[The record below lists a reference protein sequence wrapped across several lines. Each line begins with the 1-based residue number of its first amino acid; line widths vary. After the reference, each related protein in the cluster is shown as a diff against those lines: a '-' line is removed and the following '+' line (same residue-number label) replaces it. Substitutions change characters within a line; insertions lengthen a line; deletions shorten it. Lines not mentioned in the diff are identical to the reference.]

1 MRAQLYLAVCI
12 VLALISNSY
21 GQGHPSYSLAT
32 FVSEVTPPVGH
43 PLQAGLGV
51 KPVASVDDPL
61 YAHGFVLLG
70 GELPVVLVSV
80 DWCGIGNEA
89 HDLWRSQLADA
100 AGTTPKRVLVCTIHQ
115 HDAPLADL
123 EAEQLIGSLKLG
135 RSTLD
140 LDWHAKTVAH
150 VADALKRG
158 LKDAKPITHIG
169 TGEAKVEKIAS
180 NRRIIGR
187 DGKIE
192 LWRGSA
198 MTDPKAREAPEGLID
213 PWLKTISFWNG
224 DVAIASL
231 SVYAT
236 HPMSYYGKGNVSA
249 DFVGLAR
256 RQWQR
261 DELGGMHFFA
271 NGCGGNLAPGK
282 YNRGEPEDRQ
292 ELTKRLYK
300 AWKEAWENTKKLPIE
315 QVGFRSIPFNLL
327 PKTTD
332 NFATDKL
339 ETILKSDKFRFDERV
354 RAAYAL
360 SWRIRCA
367 SKHQLDLPVLDF
379 GTAVI
384 TLLPGEPFVE
394 YQLAAQKLRPE
405 SFVVTL
411 GYGDYGPVYIP
422 TDAAFGEGGYEL
434 GDWSFVTKGVEEFL
448 TAALR
453 QGLVTDAKQK
463 DGPIQITNAGKS
475 PFVIVTPATPTGEE
489 STAAKLLSD
498 TLEAVTGVRIP
509 IRSADEKDLPRS
521 QIRVGQ
527 SSALAPEE
535 WVIRTADDT
544 LLIHGGRPRGLIYG
558 VCEFLETNVGV
569 YRFDPFVSVVP
580 KIPSLSVPAI
590 DRSGKPAFE
599 VRTLFTGFPYGY
611 PATSPENLRL
621 FHVWNKNNLYG
632 SVGEGDTARHVPDGV
647 HTFGKFIS
655 AKEFAKDH
663 PEYFSMDADGKR
675 MTDDKG
681 SGVLWIQLCV
691 TNNDVKRI
699 VLERAKKALRDDATE
714 SLKDGRSP
722 ARYLVLS
729 QNDNTTDL
737 CLCPNCRTVSDREGS
752 QAGLL
757 LEFVNEVARGL
768 RDEFPDARVL
778 TDAYNYTLQPPK
790 SIRPESNVIVRYI
803 DNYGFSDPTRPL
815 KEPLNQRPKS
825 LFDGWVKTAPTIAVW
840 DYWRVFQ
847 LHAPGLFAPSANI
860 PAIRSDLQLFH
871 QAGVRYVTVE
881 CEDFLG
887 AGFDPHPQS
896 LDLQS
901 FMPLQTWVGMK
912 LLEDPDREL
921 EPLITTFCRG
931 YFGPASESMHAL
943 HAWIAE
949 RQAKTPIRIV
959 DVQRHVWLR
968 HLCDAEFFA
977 TAYQL
982 LDEAMRLAKDDPA
995 VLTRICRE
1003 RLVIDSAYLWTHE
1016 SVKRGDSTT
1025 AAKLPERSLVI
1036 KRHRQDWQNY
1046 LAATFDADGL
1056 KLATPLVER
1065 GLRVV
1070 ERAKAEDSDWV
1081 SEAVP
1086 AKEGE
1091 IILDGKIDEPIWNAT
1106 RIHRLVPMGIEAAHD
1121 DPTIIR
1127 YAWTPDAL
1135 YLSVVQPREQAS
1147 AGIEVSL
1154 ADMDRSGLQLSLYCN
1169 RDGSAGPRFY
1179 RQAKD
1184 GGLELVAV
1192 RASESRMKLSG
1203 DEKKISMEVRVPWSD
1218 LDVKPAANGE
1228 FYLNVATYPNPTS
1241 QTPSHVSSP
1250 WLVADTPAW
1259 NPAYFGLLRLTAV
1272 ESSDQK

>member
-1 MRAQLYLAVCI
+1 MRTHILLAVCL
-12 VLALISNSY
+12 VGALASNAD
-21 GQGHPSYSLAT
+21 GQGQPRYSLAT

-70 GELPVVLVSV
+70 NELPIVLVSI

-89 HDLWRSQLADA
+89 HDLWRSQLAEA
-100 AGTTPKRVLVCTIHQ
+100 AGTKPQRVLVCAIHQ

-123 EAEQLIGSLKLG
+123 EAERLIANSTLD

-140 LDWHAKTVAH
+140 LNWHAKTVAH

-158 LKDAKPITHIG
+158 LKDSKSVSHIG
-169 TGEAKVEKIAS
+169 IGEAKVEKIAS

-198 MTDPKAREAPEGLID
+198 MTDPKAKEAPEGLID

-224 DVAIASL
+224 DQAIASL

-236 HPMSYYGKGNVSA
+236 HPMSFYGKGNVSA

-261 DELGGMHFFA
+261 EEPGVLHFFA

-282 YNRGEPEDRQ
+282 YNRGEPADRQ
-292 ELTKRLYK
+292 ELTKRLYM
-300 AWKEAWENTKKLPIE
+300 AWKEAWKNTKKLAID
-315 QVGFRSIPFNLL
+315 QVMFRSIPFSLL

-332 NFATDKL
+332 NFDRLKL
-339 ETILKSDKFRFDERV
+339 EAILNSDKTRFDERV

-360 SWRIRCA
+360 SWLKRSA

-384 TLLPGEPFVE
+384 ILLPGEPFVE
-394 YQLAAQKLRPE
+394 YQLAAQKMRPE

-422 TDAAFGEGGYEL
+422 NDDAFGQGGYEL
-434 GDWSFVTKGVEEFL
+434 GDWSFVTKGVEKTL
-448 TAALR
+448 TAAIR
-453 QGLVTDAKQK
+453 QGLVDDAMHKEVRLRLV
-463 DGPIQITNAGKS
+463 DAGKS
-475 PFVIVTPATPTGEE
+475 PFVIVTPAAPTAEE

-498 TLEAVTGVRIP
+498 TLESVTGARIP
-509 IRSADEKDLPRS
+509 VRSVDDKDLPRS

-535 WVIRTADDT
+535 WAIRTTDEM
-544 LLIHGGRPRGLIYG
+544 LLINGGRPRGLIYG
-558 VCEFLETNVGV
+558 VCEFLEANVGV
-569 YRFDPFVSVVP
+569 YRFDPFVTVVP
-580 KIPSLSVPAI
+580 KTPTLSLPAMH
-590 DRSGKPAFE
+590 RSGKPAFD
-599 VRTLFTGFPYGY
+599 VRLLFTGFPYGH

-632 SVGEGDTARHVPDGV
+632 SLGEGDTVRHVPDGV

-663 PEYFSMDADGKR
+663 PEYFSMDAEGKR

-691 TNNDVKRI
+691 TNDDVKRI

-737 CLCPNCRTVSDREGS
+737 CLCPKCRAVSDREGS
-752 QAGLL
+752 QSGLL
-757 LEFVNEVARGL
+757 LEFVNEIARGL

-778 TDAYNYTLQPPK
+778 TEAYNYTLQPPK

-815 KEPLNQRPKS
+815 TEPLNQRPKA
-825 LFDGWVKTAPTIAVW
+825 LFDGWLKIAPSIAVW

-847 LHAPGLFAPSANI
+847 LHAPGSFAPSVNI

-871 QAGVRYVTVE
+871 RAGVRYVTVE

-896 LDLQS
+896 SDLQS
-901 FMPLQTWVGMK
+901 FMTLQTWVGMK
-912 LLEDPDREL
+912 LLEDPNRDL
-921 EPLITTFCRG
+921 EPLVTTFCRG
-931 YFGPASESMHAL
+931 YFGPASESMHSL
-943 HAWIAE
+943 YNYIAE
-949 RQAKTPIRIV
+949 RQTKFPIRIV

-968 HLCDAEFFA
+968 HLCDAQFFA
-977 TAYQL
+977 RAYQL
-982 LDEAMRLAKDDPA
+982 LDESMSLAKDDSA
-995 VLTRICRE
+995 ILTRICRE
-1003 RLVIDSAYLWTHE
+1003 RMVIDSAYLWTHQ
-1016 SVKRGDSTT
+1016 SVKRFDSTT
-1025 AAKLPERSLVI
+1025 AAKLPKRHIVV
-1036 KRHRQDWQNY
+1036 KRHRQDWQHY
-1046 LAATFDADGL
+1046 LAATFDADGI
-1056 KLATPLVER
+1056 KLAMPIVDR
-1065 GLRVV
+1065 GLRVI
-1070 ERAKAEDSDWV
+1070 ERAKGEDSDWV
-1081 SEAVP
+1081 SEAAL

-1091 IILDGKIDEPIWNAT
+1091 IILDGKLDEPTWKAA
-1106 RIHRLVPMGIEAAHD
+1106 RKHRLVPIGIEATHD
-1121 DPTIIR
+1121 DPTIVR

-1135 YLSVVQPREQAS
+1135 YISVDQPREQAS

-1154 ADMDRSGLQLSLYCN
+1154 TDLDRHGFHLSMYCN

-1179 RQAKD
+1179 RKGED
-1184 GGLELVAV
+1184 GGIEAV
-1192 RASESRMKLSG
+1192 VERTSGSRMKLSG
-1203 DEKKISMEVRVPWSD
+1203 EEQQISMEIRVPWSD
-1218 LDVKPAANGE
+1218 LDVKPEVNGE

-1241 QTPSHVSSP
+1241 QAPSHVSSP

-1259 NPAYFGLLRLTAV
+1259 NPAYFGLLRLTATD
-1272 ESSDQK
+1272 SSHQK

>member
-1 MRAQLYLAVCI
+1 MRARIFFAVCL
-12 VLALISNSY
+12 VVALTSNAY
-21 GQGHPSYSLAT
+21 GQGSPRYSLAT
-32 FVSEVTPPVGH
+32 FASEVTPPVGH

-51 KPVASVDDPL
+51 ESVARVDDPL

-70 GELPVVLVSV
+70 DEFPIVLVSV

-89 HDLWRSQLADA
+89 HDLWRSQLAEA
-100 AGTTPKRVLVCTIHQ
+100 AGTKPQRVLVCAIHQ

-123 EAEQLIGSLKLG
+123 EAERLIANAKLD

-140 LDWHAKTVAH
+140 LNWHAKTVSH

-158 LKDAKPITHIG
+158 LKDARPVSHIG
-169 TGEAKVEKIAS
+169 TGEAKVEKVAS
-180 NRRIIGR
+180 NRRILGR

-198 MTDPKAREAPEGLID
+198 MTDPKARAAPEGLID

-224 DVAIASL
+224 HEPIASL

-236 HPMSYYGKGNVSA
+236 HPMSFYGKGNVSA

-261 DELGGMHFFA
+261 ENPGVMHFFA

-292 ELTKRLYK
+292 ELTMRLYE
-300 AWKEAWENTKKLPIE
+300 AWKEAWRNTKKLTIE
-315 QVGFRSIPFNLL
+315 QVEFRSIPYRLL

-332 NFATDKL
+332 DFARDQL
-339 ETILKSDKFRFDERV
+339 EAILHSDTTRFDERV
-354 RAAYAL
+354 RAAFAL
-360 SWRIRCA
+360 SWLTRCA
-367 SKHQLDLPVLDF
+367 SEHQLDLPVLDF

-384 TLLPGEPFVE
+384 TLLPGEPFIE

-422 TDAAFGEGGYEL
+422 NDDAFGQGGYEI
-434 GDWSFVTKGVEEFL
+434 GDWSFVTKGVEKSL
-448 TAALR
+448 TAAIR
-453 QGLVTDAKQK
+453 QGLVDDASQK
-463 DGPIQITNAGKS
+463 EVRLRIADAGKS
-475 PFVIVTPATPTGEE
+475 PFAIVTPATPTAEE
-489 STAAKLLSD
+489 STAAQLLSE
-498 TLEAVTGVRIP
+498 TLENVTGARIP
-509 IRSADEKDLPRS
+509 VRSADDKELPRS

-535 WVIRTADDT
+535 WAIRTTDDS
-544 LLIHGGRPRGLIYG
+544 LLIYGGRPRGLIYG

-580 KIPSLSVPAI
+580 KTPVLSIPAI
-590 DRSGKPAFE
+590 HRSGKPAFD
-599 VRTLFTGFPYGY
+599 VRALFTGFPYGH

-632 SVGEGDTARHVPDGV
+632 SLGEGDTVRHVPDGV
-647 HTFGKFIS
+647 HTFGKFLS

-681 SGVLWIQLCV
+681 TGVLWIQLCV
-691 TNNDVKRI
+691 TNDEVKRI
-699 VLERAKKALRDDATE
+699 TLERAKKALRDDANE

-737 CLCPNCRTVSDREGS
+737 CLCPECRAVSDREGS

-757 LEFVNEVARGL
+757 LEFVNEIARGL
-768 RDEFPDARVL
+768 RDEFPDVRVI
-778 TDAYNYTLQPPK
+778 TEAYNYTLQPPK
-790 SIRPESNVIVRYI
+790 SIRPESNVVVRYI

-815 KEPLNQRPKS
+815 TELLNQRPKG
-825 LFDGWVKTAPTIAVW
+825 LFDGWVKIAPTIAVW

-847 LHAPGLFAPSANI
+847 LHAPGLFAPSTNI

-871 QAGVRYVTVE
+871 RSGVRHVTVE

-901 FMPLQTWVGMK
+901 FMTLQTWVGMK
-912 LLEDPDREL
+912 LLEDPNREV
-921 EPLITTFCRG
+921 EPLVTTFCRG

-943 HAWIAE
+943 HDWIAE

-959 DVQRHVWLR
+959 DVQRHVWLK

-977 TAYQL
+977 TAYQH

-995 VLTRICRE
+995 ILTRVCRE
-1003 RLVIDSAYLWTHE
+1003 RLVVDSAYLWTHE
-1016 SVKRGDSTT
+1016 SVRRVDSTT
-1025 AAKLPERSLVI
+1025 AAKLPERPIVVQ
-1036 KRHRQDWQNY
+1036 RHRQDWQHY
-1046 LAATFDADGL
+1046 LAATFNAEGIQ
-1056 KLATPLVER
+1056 LAMPLVER
-1065 GLRVV
+1065 GLRVI
-1070 ERAKAEDSDWV
+1070 ERAKGEDSDWV
-1081 SEAVP
+1081 SEAAP
-1086 AKEGE
+1086 AREGE
-1091 IILDGKIDEPIWNAT
+1091 IILDGKLDEPIWNAT
-1106 RIHRLVPMGIEAAHD
+1106 RMHRLVPMGIEPAHD
-1121 DPTIIR
+1121 DPTIMR

-1135 YLSVVQPREQAS
+1135 YLTVDQPREKAS

-1154 ADMDRSGLQLSLYCN
+1154 TDLGRQGFHLSLYCN
-1169 RDGSAGPRFY
+1169 RDGSSGPRFY
-1179 RQAKD
+1179 RPGKD
-1184 GGLELVAV
+1184 GGLEAVAG
-1192 RASESRMKLSG
+1192 RTSGSRMKLSG
-1203 DEKKISMEVRVPWSD
+1203 DEQHLRMEIRVPWSD
-1218 LDVKPAANGE
+1218 LDVKPAANAE
-1228 FYLNVATYPNPTS
+1228 FFLNVATYPNPAS
-1241 QTPSHVSSP
+1241 QAPSHVSSP
-1250 WLVADTPAW
+1250 WLIADTPAW
-1259 NPAYFGLLRLTAV
+1259 NPAYFGLLRLTAT
-1272 ESSDQK
+1272 ESSQEK